1 MFVYI
6 MEKKKTLDEMLE
18 LIKKFQLKPA
28 PPEPKQPNY
37 KPDDDTMDYGFM
49 KEDHKDRKFPCF
61 SY

>member
-1 MFVYI
+1 MK
-6 MEKKKTLDEMLE
+6 KKKTLDEMLE

-28 PPEPKQPNY
+28 LPEPKQPNY

-61 SY
+61 LY